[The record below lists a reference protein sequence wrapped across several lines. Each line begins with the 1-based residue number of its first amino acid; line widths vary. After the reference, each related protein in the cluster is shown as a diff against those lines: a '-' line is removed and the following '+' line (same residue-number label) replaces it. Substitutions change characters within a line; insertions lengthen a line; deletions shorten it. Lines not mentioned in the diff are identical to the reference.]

1 VLIRQRRCLPE
12 GDRLGSAVKAA
23 EANYQNKGKTERLDG
38 GGRSAGKLEE
48 QRRKPPCQAHD
59 AWTIRK

>member
-1 VLIRQRRCLPE
+1 FSLIGQRRCLPE

-23 EANYQNKGKTERLDG
+23 GAKQKDKRKTKRLDG

-48 QRRKPPCQAHD
+48 QRREPLSQAHN
-59 AWTIRK
+59 A